1 MNNSYH
7 FITRRDVIEKACKD
21 LLREL
26 YFRAQPSVDIDVY
39 IEKFK
44 NGELDPEKDRIYEW
58 HYLPAAVES
67 QVVDD
72 YLEAYNANDQMK
84 KWSEWLIELFKNGGH
99 RTVYKDIFNNG
110 DRVRTG
116 EETEKLSELIGEE
129 NAEIVYKLMED
140 FMGFY
145 RTNMDEHSIRSVVMQ
160 GPTSNPKTVI
170 EKWGPI
176 EIDESVYKNPDGGWD
191 YTWHDYYNGKCHPIE
206 DD

>member
-7 FITRRDVIEKACKD
+7 FITRRDVIEQACKN

-72 YLEAYNANDQMK
+72 YLVAYNADDQMK
-84 KWSEWLIELFKNGGH
+84 KWFEWLIELFKGGGH
-99 RTVYKDIFNNG
+99 RTVYKDIFNTG

-140 FMGFY
+140 FLGFY
-145 RTNMDEHSIRSVVMQ
+145 RTNTDEHSIRSVVMQ

-176 EIDESVYKNPDGGWD
+176 EIDESVYKNPDGNWD